1 MGRGSVIPISFSFL
15 PNITIVDPK
24 KYAVFDIHIWRE
36 MYGKEPKNLFTTE
49 NYLKLLTDL
58 RRIASN
64 HSLDVRRVEKAL
76 FKKNVDE
83 ASS

>member
-1 MGRGSVIPISFSFL
+1 
-15 PNITIVDPK
+15 
-24 KYAVFDIHIWRE
+24 

-64 HSLDVRRVEKAL
+64 HSLDVRTVEKAL